1 MGAGGGGSSGGVS
14 AAQMGQLMN
23 SMKQAN
29 AGRQAAESEA
39 ELMGIG
45 GGSSGG
51 GGTAPRMDDQYLSAM
66 DQDRIRE
73 YWEKMIAGLGTRGGG
88 Y

>member
-1 MGAGGGGSSGGVS
+1 
-14 AAQMGQLMN
+14 MGQLMN

-51 GGTAPRMDDQYLSAM
+51 STAPRMDDQYLSAM
-66 DQDRIRE
+66 NQDRSRE